1 MKKILYMMIAVI
13 LVVGIFAATATTAC
27 AAELPGAEQAPDSNA
42 VLRLTLADT
51 DDDLI
56 QQILDTAMRL
66 VALIVTAVVSYYIV
80 PFLKSTVI
88 PWLKEKHLY
97 SIIVK
102 FVQAAEKM
110 GETGEI
116 HKEEKK
122 KFVIF
127 MLHEKGI
134 VVTPEIDALIESAV
148 TELDHMANEIV
159 GILGDAVDGDESDK
173 EDPEPEQ
180 ELKSPDTED

>member
-13 LVVGIFAATATTAC
+13 LVVGIFVATATPAF
-27 AAELPGAEQAPDSNA
+27 AAELPGAEPAPDSSA
-42 VLRLTLADT
+42 VLRITWADT

-66 VALIVTAVVSYYIV
+66 VALIVTALVSYYIV

-110 GETGEI
+110 GETGAI
-116 HKEEKK
+116 PKEEKK
-122 KFVIF
+122 KFVIS

-148 TELDHMANEIV
+148 TELDNMVQDIT
-159 GILGDAVDGDESDK
+159 GIIGDVAECSSDK
-173 EDPEPEQ
+173 ESVLHE
-180 ELKSPDTED
+180 KEDQA